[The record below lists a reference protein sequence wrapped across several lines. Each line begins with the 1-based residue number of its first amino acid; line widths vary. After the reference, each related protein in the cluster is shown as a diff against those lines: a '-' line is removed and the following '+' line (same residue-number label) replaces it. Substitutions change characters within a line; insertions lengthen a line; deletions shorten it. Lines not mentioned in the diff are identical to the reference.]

1 MITISSFQNAQF
13 IHCVKPNSEGISNSF
28 DQDFVSVQ
36 LKTVGAGPLLDLMRH
51 GHTARLGYD
60 TIISKFGQYSRYK
73 PKPSL
78 DFCRQV
84 LRAIGFDF
92 NALVMGRT
100 QIFFRSKSETFVN
113 KLLALSEDEVK
124 RVAKVASEQMLNQK
138 RRILRIRIIY
148 LGKRK
153 LFSVKVPA
161 L

>member
-51 GHTARLGYD
+51 GHTARLSYD
-60 TIISKFGQYSRYK
+60 TIISKFGQYSLYK

-78 DFCRQV
+78 DFCGQV
-84 LRAIGFDF
+84 LLAIGCDS
-92 NALVMGRT
+92 NALIMGRT
-100 QIFFRSKSETFVN
+100 QIFFRPKSETFVN

-124 RVAKVASEQMLNQK
+124 RVAKVASEQLFNRK
-138 RRILRIRIIY
+138 RRILRISIIY

-153 LFSVKVPA
+153 LFSDNVLA